1 MENLFAIMNNR
12 EVVGRGRGR
21 EDETN
26 KREQLGEKWNY
37 LDERQNNLNATLFGF
52 YK

>member
-1 MENLFAIMNNR
+1 MENLFAVTNNR
-12 EVVGRGRGR
+12 EVVGR

-37 LDERQNNLNATLFGF
+37 LDERQNNLKATLFGF